1 MNERKKDILWIS
13 VIFVLAFIVRL
24 GYLLALRS
32 SVLFDMMVVDSALYD
47 EWGLRIA
54 NGDWLGGKKAF
65 YDPPLYAYFLG
76 VVYRVLGHDYF
87 LVRLVQIIIG
97 SLNCVIIYFLARE
110 MLDRRAGVVA
120 GILSAS
126 YKPLFFYDC
135 AIMKAF
141 LSSTLV
147 DATLL
152 VTLIALNRRK
162 LWAWFAGGL
171 FLGMLTAL
179 RVNMLIFAYIGVLLF
194 ISALLRNKQQWK
206 RRLAECF
213 LWLVGMAVVLTPIGL
228 RNLKVSGQFILVS
241 SYMGQNF
248 YTGNNPY
255 NTSGNYQRLPFVRA
269 NPKYEEEDFLRE
281 ALKRTGK
288 PHMSPKAV
296 SNYWMA
302 QAIAYIIQE
311 PWAFVKR
318 LAVRFRIFWNDYE
331 MPDTYNM
338 DFEAKYFTRY
348 LRLPFPTFGFIAPLG
363 LIGAILLWYKR
374 RAIWHIYLFI
384 LVYMLSIISFFVF
397 DRYRLAVVGP
407 LIAFAGAG
415 AVRVWELRPQMKR
428 LLAVCGLFLLFVML
442 VNYPLPNKVPD
453 SEGFLNLGTI
463 WREKGDLNKAEEY
476 YRKAVELNFASWE
489 AHYFLA
495 TALRENG
502 KCSEAIEHYAIL
514 VKAKPDF
521 ADALAGMGLCFE
533 EMGEDERAI
542 TLYIEAL
549 KNKPTMHDIRL
560 KLIKL
565 FIKHGDLE
573 PARRNIM
580 SLRVLDPLN
589 QEAYELFQKYGSSRE
604 Q

>member
-1 MNERKKDILWIS
+1 MT
-13 VIFVLAFIVRL
+13 VIFLLAFAVRL

-32 SVLFDMMVVDSALYD
+32 SVLFDLMVVDAALYD
-47 EWGLRIA
+47 EWGVRIA
-54 NGDWLGGKKAF
+54 VGDWLGGTKAF

-76 VVYRVLGHDYF
+76 LVYRILGHDYF

-97 SLNCVIIYFLARE
+97 SFHCVIIYLLAE
-110 MLDRRAGVVA
+110 KMLDKRAGAVA
-120 GILSAS
+120 GILSAL

-152 VTLIALNRRK
+152 VTLIALTRRK
-162 LWAWFAGGL
+162 FSAWFFGGF

-179 RVNMLIFAYIGVLLF
+179 RVNMLIFIYIGILLF
-194 ISALLRNKQQWK
+194 AYALLSARGDFKK
-206 RRLAECF
+206 RLAECF
-213 LWLVGMAVVLTPIGL
+213 LWLLGAAVVLTPIGL

-288 PHMSPKAV
+288 PRMSPKAV
-296 SNYWMA
+296 SDYWMA

-338 DFEAKYFTRY
+338 DFEAKYFTPY
-348 LRLPFPTFGFIAPLG
+348 LKLPFLTFGFIAPLG
-363 LIGAILLWYKR
+363 LVGAVLLWRECR
-374 RAIWHIYLFI
+374 RIWHIYLFMG
-384 LVYMLSIISFFVF
+384 LYMLTIISFFVF
-397 DRYRLAVVGP
+397 DRYRLAIVGP

-415 AVRVWELRPQMKR
+415 AVKAWDLRPQRKK
-428 LLAVCGLFLLFVML
+428 LLALCGLFLLFVVL
-442 VNYPLPNKVPD
+442 INYPLPNKVPD

-495 TALRENG
+495 TVLRENK
-502 KCSEAIEHYAIL
+502 KCPEAVEHYALL

-533 EMGEDERAI
+533 EMGEDEKAI
-542 TLYIEAL
+542 ALYIEAL
-549 KNKPTMHDIRL
+549 KNKPTMHEIRL

-565 FIKHGDLE
+565 FIKHDNLE
-573 PARRNIM
+573 AARRNIM

-589 QEAYELFQKYGSSRE
+589 QEAYELFQKYGYSDG

>member
-1 MNERKKDILWIS
+1 MDGGKKEFFWIAM
-13 VIFVLAFIVRL
+13 IFLLAFVVRL
-24 GYLLALRS
+24 VYLLALRS

-47 EWGLRIA
+47 EWGMKIA
-54 NGDWLGGKKAF
+54 SGDWLGGKKAF

-76 VVYRVLGHDYF
+76 VVYRFLGHDYF

-97 SLNCVIIYFLARE
+97 SFNCVIIYMLAKE
-110 MLDRRAGVVA
+110 MLDKRAGIAA
-120 GILSAS
+120 GILSAL
-126 YKPLFFYDC
+126 YKPLLFYDC

-152 VTLIALNRRK
+152 LTLVAFLRKK
-162 LWAWFAGGL
+162 LWAWFFSGL
-171 FLGMLTAL
+171 FLGMLAGL
-179 RVNMLIFAYIGVLLF
+179 RVNMLIFVYLGLMIFVY
-194 ISALLRNKQQWK
+194 ALLSRQGEFK
-206 RRLAECF
+206 RILAGCF
-213 LWLVGMAVVLTPIGL
+213 LWLLGIAVVLVPVGL

-288 PHMSPKAV
+288 SRMSPKAV

-311 PWAFVKR
+311 PWAFMKR
-318 LAVRFRIFWNDYE
+318 LAVRVRIFWNNYE
-331 MPDTYNM
+331 MPDTYNI
-338 DFEAKYFTRY
+338 DFEAKYFTPY
-348 LRLPFPTFGFIAPLG
+348 LKLPFPTFGFVAPLG
-363 LIGAILLWYKR
+363 LIGAILLWHKR
-374 RAIWHIYLFI
+374 RVIWHIYLFI
-384 LVYMLSIISFFVF
+384 LVYMLTIVSFFVF

-407 LIAFAGAG
+407 IIAFAGAG
-415 AVRVWELRPQMKR
+415 AVKAWDLRAQMKKLASLCGLFI
-428 LLAVCGLFLLFVML
+428 LLAVLI
-442 VNYPLPNKVPD
+442 NYPLPNKVPD

-463 WREKGDLNKAEEY
+463 WREKGDLDKAEQY
-476 YRKAVELNFASWE
+476 YRKAVELNFAGWE

-495 TALRENG
+495 TVLREKK
-502 KCSEAIEHYAIL
+502 KCAEAIEHYGIL

-533 EMGEDERAI
+533 DMGDDEKAI
-542 TLYIEAL
+542 ALYIEAL
-549 KNKPTMHDIRL
+549 KSKPTMHEIRL
-560 KLIKL
+560 RLIKL
-565 FIKHGDLE
+565 YLKHGDMDS
-573 PARRNIM
+573 AIRNIM

-589 QEAYELFQKYGSSRE
+589 QEAYELFQKYGYSGSR
-604 Q
+604 